1 MPMMTGLEVA
11 RIYSV
16 MRAPFARA
24 PIIMFSANV
33 SSDAKTESLNAGADE
48 FLSKPIQIDLFL
60 QTLDRLVNQY
70 RAANPLR
77 QVFNLDSNKRRMKF
91 LHHEGKN
98 LNTKTLSDLEKIS
111 RDPRFLDELLIE
123 FISENK
129 KMIDRLE
136 SSVLSSRH
144 EEIKEILHAIKGSA
158 VSIGAN
164 SLMNICKR
172 VEKISPSDI
181 DRNKQEI
188 LQKMKQVCHVLCEEL
203 EEYRFQRKHCIA
215 EDNKE
220 G

>member
-1 MPMMTGLEVA
+1 
-11 RIYSV
+11 
-16 MRAPFARA
+16 
-24 PIIMFSANV
+24 
-33 SSDAKTESLNAGADE
+33 
-48 FLSKPIQIDLFL
+48 
-60 QTLDRLVNQY
+60 
-70 RAANPLR
+70 
-77 QVFNLDSNKRRMKF
+77 MKF